1 MKDKRIFLI
10 LSAIV
15 LTVSSAFAQ
24 KIALKSNLLYD
35 VTTTLNIGAEV
46 GLSPDITLDISGNL
60 NAWTFG
66 GGKQWRH
73 WLIQPE
79 ARYWLS
85 KKFDGHFIGLHAH
98 GGQFNVGNLKF
109 LHTEEVRHQGYLLG
123 AGFTYGYNWKLSDRW
138 KLEAAIGLGYA
149 YLDYDRYPCGT
160 CGKKLS
166 GDTKHYFGPT
176 KAAFSL
182 IYILK

>member
-1 MKDKRIFLI
+1 MNIKRILI
-10 LSAIV
+10 ILTTVVFVSTSAP
-15 LTVSSAFAQ
+15 AQ
-24 KIALKSNLLYD
+24 EIALKSNLLYD
-35 VTTTLNIGAEV
+35 ATTTLNLGAEF
-46 GLSPDITLDISGNL
+46 GISSNITLDISGNL

-85 KKFDGHFIGLHAH
+85 QKFNGHFVGLHAH
-98 GGQFNVGNLKF
+98 GGNFNVANLKF
-109 LHTEEVRHQGYLLG
+109 LNTENERHQGYLLG
-123 AGFTYGYNWKLSDRW
+123 AGLTYGYNWELSNRW

-149 YLDYDRYPCGT
+149 YLDYDRYPCAE

-166 GDTKHYFGPT
+166 DDTKHYFGPT
-176 KAAFSL
+176 KLAFSL
-182 IYILK
+182 IYMLK